1 MTKTLLSLVDIKTF
15 IVPVFLAVLLVIT
28 SQFSFLLFHT
38 LAEFFA
44 IVIAI
49 LTTVVAWQMYSFTRN
64 HFLMYL
70 GCGYFWIAALDM
82 IHSLSYKGM
91 SIVPATADVP
101 IQLWIGT
108 RYLEAL
114 LLLTAPW
121 FLAHSLKRNAAFA
134 LFFIISSTLTILIV
148 SGNFPIA
155 FIEGQGL
162 TKFKVN
168 SEYLII
174 TILAVA
180 IYYLCQQKK
189 LIDHRVF
196 ILMIA
201 SIVLTMIAELAFT
214 FYVDVYGLSN
224 LVGHIFKLFSFWLIF
239 VAVVRTTLREPFSA
253 LSKSETYY
261 DAIPDATIIV
271 DEKGIIQ
278 HVNEPACSL
287 ANQSSVELIGK
298 QSHSVFHNKSTDYN
312 KCTVC
317 QTISHGTELSAYD
330 MQVSETSWFEYS
342 TSSIQGEKCFTEVI
356 RDITDKHLLREAAAK
371 SKRDLQA
378 IMDNS
383 PTVIYVKDT
392 DGHFTFI
399 NKKFEQ
405 LFHIQKE
412 NIIGETLHDIFPK
425 DIADE
430 MQLNDKEIIK
440 TGHALE
446 SEEIAPQDDGPHTY
460 SSIKFPLF
468 NDDNEIYAVCGI
480 STDITKRKQQDEQL
494 RRSQKM
500 DALGKLT
507 GGIAH
512 DYNNMLGVILGY
524 AELLKD
530 MLSEQ
535 PKLAKYADEI
545 HHAGER
551 GTKLTQQLLSFSRK
565 KPSDAS
571 MLNIN
576 TLLQDE
582 KNMLEKVLTVRI
594 KLTLK
599 LSEDLWPVWL
609 DSGDLEDAIVNISI
623 NAMHA
628 IDGNGELIIQTSNE
642 VINDSDVK
650 SLQIKA
656 GNYVKLSIVDT
667 GCGMSKETRE
677 KIFEPFF
684 STKGKK
690 GTGLGL
696 SQVYGFVERS
706 NGMIKVYSEL
716 GQGSQFSLYFPQYH
730 ESDSDVTTTPAT
742 DVSSTKLS
750 GKETILVVDDET
762 QLLNLTS
769 EILGQQGYQVL
780 CAENGK
786 QALDILENESIDL
799 LLSDIIMPEMDG
811 NELAAI
817 VQKKYPSIKI
827 QLASGFSDNHH
838 TNMMDE
844 NLQKN
849 ILPKPYHSQALLK
862 RIRQLLDNEEIN

>member
-1 MTKTLLSLVDIKTF
+1 MLNTLRSLVDFKSLI
-15 IVPVFLAVLLVIT
+15 IPVFLAILLVIA

-49 LTTVVAWQMYSFTRN
+49 LTCVVAWQMYSFTRN

-82 IHSLSYKGM
+82 MHSLSYKGM
-91 SIVPATADVP
+91 SIVPATEDTA
-101 IQLWIGT
+101 IQFWIGT

-121 FLAHSLKRNAAFA
+121 FLAHSLKRNTTFA
-134 LFFIISSTLTILIV
+134 LFFIIASTLTILVV
-148 SGNFPIA
+148 SGYFPTT

-168 SEYLII
+168 SEYIII

-180 IYYLCQQKK
+180 IYYLCQQIK
-189 LIDHRVF
+189 LIDRRVF

-201 SIVLTMIAELAFT
+201 SIFFTMIAEMAFT
-214 FYVDVYGLSN
+214 FYVDLYGLSN

-239 VAVVRTTLREPFSA
+239 IAVVRTTLREPFSA

-271 DEKGIIQ
+271 NEEGIIQ

-287 ANQSSVELIGK
+287 ANKSSVELIGK
-298 QSHSVFHNKSTDYN
+298 QSHSVFHNKNTNYN
-312 KCTVC
+312 NCTVC
-317 QTISHGTELSAYD
+317 QTIAHGTELSAYN
-330 MQVSETSWFEYS
+330 MQVNEISWFEYS
-342 TSSIQGEKCFTEVI
+342 TSLIQEEKCFIQVI
-356 RDITDKHLLREAAAK
+356 RDITEKHQLRETAAK
-371 SKRDLQA
+371 RKRDLQA

-383 PTVIYVKDT
+383 PTVIYVKDL

-405 LFHIQKE
+405 LFHIEKE
-412 NIIGETLHDIFPK
+412 DIIGETLHDVFPK

-430 MQLNDKEIIK
+430 MQFNDKEVLK

-446 SEEIAPQDDGPHTY
+446 FEEIAQQDDGPHTY

-468 NDDNEIYAVCGI
+468 DDNNEIYAVCGI
-480 STDITKRKQQDEQL
+480 STDITKRKKQEEQL

-512 DYNNMLGVILGY
+512 DYNNMLGVIIGY
-524 AELLKD
+524 AELLKG

-535 PKLAKYADEI
+535 PKLAKYANEI
-545 HHAGER
+545 YHAGER
-551 GTKLTQQLLSFSRK
+551 GTKLTQKLLSFSRQ

-571 MLNIN
+571 MVNIN
-576 TLLQDE
+576 TLLQHE

-609 DSGDLEDAIVNISI
+609 DTGDLEDAIVNMSI

-642 VINDSDVK
+642 FIDDSDVK
-650 SLQIKA
+650 SLKIKA
-656 GNYVKLSIVDT
+656 GNYVKLSITDT

-684 STKGKK
+684 STKGEK

-716 GQGSQFSLYFPQYH
+716 DHGTQFSLYFPQYH
-730 ESDSDVTTTPAT
+730 ESDSDVTITPET

-750 GKETILVVDDET
+750 GKETILIVDDEAG
-762 QLLNLTS
+762 LINLTS
-769 EILGQQGYQVL
+769 EILSKKGYQVI
-780 CAENGK
+780 CAESGK
-786 QALDILENESIDL
+786 QALDMLENESIDL

-811 NELAAI
+811 YELAAI
-817 VQKKYPSIKI
+817 VQKKYPSTKI
-827 QLASGFSDNHH
+827 QLASGFSD
-838 TNMMDE
+838 DRKQKVFDDS
-844 NLQKN
+844 LQKN
-849 ILPKPYHSQALLK
+849 LLQKPYHSQTLLK